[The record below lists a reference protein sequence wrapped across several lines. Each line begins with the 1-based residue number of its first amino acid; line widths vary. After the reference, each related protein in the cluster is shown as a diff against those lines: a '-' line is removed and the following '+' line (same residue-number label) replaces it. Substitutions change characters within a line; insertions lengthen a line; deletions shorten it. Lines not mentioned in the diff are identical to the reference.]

1 MRVFVTGAPGLL
13 GSHAAA
19 LLRSRGHEVVALVRP
34 SSDTRYLASIGCALV
49 EGDVR
54 DGEESLAPSLE
65 GCTHVVHGAAL
76 VYAGDSWDAVQA
88 VNVAGTRNVL
98 DAAVRAGVSHAVHI
112 SSVAVYGTVD
122 GPVDEAAA
130 TDTVLPERD
139 HYARSKRLAEA
150 EARAVEAG
158 SALTVAMLRPSA
170 VYGERDRLFA
180 PNVASMTRWPV
191 AFVLGHGHNA
201 VPAVYAG
208 NVAEAVLLALESGRG
223 GAIWDV
229 GLDHPTTQRTLLS
242 GIAAG
247 MGRSPRLVS
256 IPAGLVRRGA
266 DVLER
271 LGVST
276 PGAEHLPLGR
286 AARLSL
292 GENPYPSRAI
302 RGDLGW
308 DPSHR
313 PEQALERTGR
323 WLATSRTN

>member
-19 LLRSRGHEVVALVRP
+19 LLRARGHAVVALVRA
-34 SSDTRYLASIGCALV
+34 SSDTGFLTSIGCSLA

-54 DGEESLAPSLE
+54 DDPAALARAME
-65 GCTHVVHGAAL
+65 GCTHLVHGAAL
-76 VYAGDSWDAVQA
+76 VYAGDSWSAVQA

-98 DAAVRAGVSHAVHI
+98 EGAVRAGVSHAVHL

-122 GPVDEAAA
+122 GPVDESAPV
-130 TDTVLPERD
+130 DTLLPERD
-139 HYARSKRLAEA
+139 HYARSKREAEA

-158 SALTVAMLRPSA
+158 SALTVAVLRPSA

-180 PNVASMTRWPV
+180 PNVADMTRWPV
-191 AFVLGHGHNA
+191 AFVLGDGHNA

-223 GAIWDV
+223 RATWDV
-229 GLDHPTTQRTLLS
+229 GLDHPTTQRALLS

-256 IPAGLVRRGA
+256 IPAGLVRAGA

-292 GENPYPSRAI
+292 GQNPYPSRAI
-302 RGDLGW
+302 RGELGW

-313 PEQALERTGR
+313 PDEALARTGR